1 MLEGALLGI
10 GALIKRIQHSV
21 GGGVPFLRRV
31 PLHYFNISKV
41 TTLVVSRFNSLVLL
55 LLSDSRNT
63 RGRGVG
69 CFFRVAKTCQI
80 LAVIKKC
87 IKRSATWIVLAS
99 WFHNHIKATLWT
111 FSTYFDPSEISHC
124 SSWYF
129 YFIHCGNSS
138 SELTNFNDLTKFK
151 IIRLKSQGWG
161 KDSL

>member
-21 GGGVPFLRRV
+21 GGGGGGGVPFLSRV

-69 CFFRVAKTCQI
+69 CFFQVAKTCQI

-99 WFHNHIKATLWT
+99 
-111 FSTYFDPSEISHC
+111 
-124 SSWYF
+124 
-129 YFIHCGNSS
+129 
-138 SELTNFNDLTKFK
+138 
-151 IIRLKSQGWG
+151 
-161 KDSL
+161 